1 MRKVWSATILCS
13 VTLRQTRNPGLSAS
27 KSGEEVKSKWIGLI
41 GKNWSGMFESRGEK
55 RFWIKE
61 HLRREESGQYTALEV
76 GIGLRLFL
84 SFYKF
89 KAQCNDCKEQNL
101 LGIYTC
107 PAEANPIGMGSADW
121 KCKWR
126 AQTNTI
132 RWQIQIH
139 SEWERLTRT
148 GVHMERYWM
157 GENGENWNKRTRKI
171 AHFIQTSP
179 EIGPSRCTRNT
190 L

>member
-1 MRKVWSATILCS
+1 MRKVRSATIHCL
-13 VTLRQTRNPGLSAS
+13 VTLRQAQNPGLSAS
-27 KSGEEVKSKWIGLI
+27 KSGEEVKSKWIEVI
-41 GKNWSGMFESRGEK
+41 EKNWSGMFGSWREK
-55 RFWIKE
+55 ISWIKE
-61 HLRREESGQYTALEV
+61 HPRQEESGQYTALEV
-76 GIGLRLFL
+76 RIGQVV
-84 SFYKF
+84 SFYKI
-89 KAQCNDCKEQNL
+89 KAQCNDCKEENL

-157 GENGENWNKRTRKI
+157 VNWKLPQKKPHNCP
-171 AHFIQTSP
+171 F
-179 EIGPSRCTRNT
+179 
-190 L
+190 